1 MLQEVGQIDNTVLLV
16 FWYSHCLDLMYS
28 EVAWVQVSLENQVQ
42 PQIKIESDYLQ
53 AIFPFLMT
61 LIIILKYCPSIFNQ
75 LLQSKHHYSN
85 K

>member
-1 MLQEVGQIDNTVLLV
+1 MFGFNL
-16 FWYSHCLDLMYS
+16 S
-28 EVAWVQVSLENQVQ
+28 EVAWVQVSLETQVQ

-61 LIIILKYCPSIFNQ
+61 LTIIFKYCPSIVKQ
-75 LLQSKHHYSN
+75 LLQSKHHYSD